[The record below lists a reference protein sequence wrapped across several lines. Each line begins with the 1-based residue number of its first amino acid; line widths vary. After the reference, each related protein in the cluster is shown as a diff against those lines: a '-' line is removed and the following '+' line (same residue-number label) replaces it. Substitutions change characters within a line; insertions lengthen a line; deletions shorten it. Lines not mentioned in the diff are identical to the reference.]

1 MCYHTGAPSKSDLKN
16 KYPKKKITYENDK
29 EIFHVSGF
37 SRPFLPVTLNA
48 RENHIESARWKLI
61 PFWVKT
67 EADAAKY
74 ANTLNAEGESIF
86 EKASYKNYIL
96 KNRGL
101 LYVTGFYEPHQVKGS
116 KVSDN
121 YFIYAPNKEI
131 MTLGIVY
138 ADFLDQQTG
147 ETYPTFSIITTPANP
162 LLEEIHNVKKRMPLI
177 IPEDKQGS
185 MVVCQSERR
194 YSGIDQTLSSS
205 IGKPSGLSGYRC
217 SERRNGSSR
226 NSISSLEKVA
236 PTCHPERSLLVFLS
250 VVCLSS

>member
-162 LLEEIHNVKKRMPLI
+162 LLEEIHNLKKRMPLI
-177 IPEDKQGS
+177 IPEDKQDQWLFANRKEDIQELIKPYPHDLGS
-185 MVVCQSERR
+185 HQV
-194 YSGIDQTLSSS
+194 
-205 IGKPSGLSGYRC
+205 YRVTGA
-217 SERRNGSSR
+217 RNEETDR
-226 NSISSLEKVA
+226 
-236 PTCHPERSLLVFLS
+236 PEIQFPV
-250 VVCLSS
+250 

>member
-37 SRPFLPVTLNA
+37 SRPFLPVTLNVHA
-48 RENHIESARWKLI
+48 DSIESARWKLI

-67 EADAAKY
+67 EEDAAKY

-138 ADFLDQQTG
+138 SDFLDQQTG

-177 IPEDKQGS
+177 IPQDKHDQWLFASGKEDIQELIKPYPHELGS
-185 MVVCQSERR
+185 HQV
-194 YSGIDQTLSSS
+194 
-205 IGKPSGLSGYRC
+205 YRVTGA
-217 SERRNGSSR
+217 RNEETDR
-226 NSISSLEKVA
+226 
-236 PTCHPERSLLVFLS
+236 PEIQFPV
-250 VVCLSS
+250 